1 MKVALLC
8 NVCEKLLCFIT
19 QTFAESAFTDIRKF
33 SNTDNEVLVTFKKC
47 LGSQLSPRCK
57 FCHFCVNIDQK
68 SHRYWLEECYSM
80 VQICDVDFQVKC
92 KLMILEISDFSLL
105 RQQSHL
111 DLLFSL
117 PPLFSH
123 TSAKLKG
130 KPAS

>member
-1 MKVALLC
+1 
-8 NVCEKLLCFIT
+8 
-19 QTFAESAFTDIRKF
+19 
-33 SNTDNEVLVTFKKC
+33 
-47 LGSQLSPRCK
+47 
-57 FCHFCVNIDQK
+57 
-68 SHRYWLEECYSM
+68 M